1 MKTGYILDNASVQ
14 ERERLRLRETVHDR
28 ESIRHLE
35 RLGVAEGWH
44 CLEIGGGGGS
54 IAEWL
59 CQKVGTAG
67 HVVATDLDTRFLD
80 SLKYTN
86 LEVRRH
92 DISLDSLPLSGFD
105 LVHTRAVLVHLADPA
120 GALRTMAEA
129 LKPGG
134 WLFAEEGDM
143 ASWLPDPRMPAAAL
157 YAKGT
162 AALIQVFGSAG
173 GDFYYGRRLYG
184 DVRATGLVEV
194 DAVGRVQMLRSG
206 SPWARIWQLTM
217 QQVRGRIVGAGLLT
231 DEEVD
236 QWVALHDN
244 EGFVAMHG
252 IEMKVWGRKPS
263 EQRQYP

>member
-14 ERERLRLRETVHDR
+14 ERERLRLRETVHDP

-54 IAEWL
+54 IAAWL
-59 CQKVGTAG
+59 CQKVGTTG
-67 HVVATDLDTRFLD
+67 RVVATDLDTRFLD
-80 SLKYTN
+80 LLEYPN

-92 DISLDSLPLSGFD
+92 DIARESLPRTGFD
-105 LVHTRAVLVHLADPA
+105 LVHTRAVLVHLADRVR
-120 GALRTMAEA
+120 ALRSMADA

-134 WLFAEEGDM
+134 WLFVEDGDM
-143 ASWLPDPRMPAAAL
+143 ASWQPDPRMPGAGL

-206 SPWARIWQLTM
+206 SPWSRVWQLTM
-217 QQVRGRIVGAGLLT
+217 EEVRSRVVSAGLLT

-236 QWVALHDN
+236 EWIALHDN

-263 EQRQYP
+263 EQRENR